1 MDIESKRYP
10 GWGIRLSLGQAAGV
24 SLHNC
29 GMSIISGTQWAYRIK
44 RVTEEDKTK
53 PGWSY
58 GVVGQW
64 AIPPT
69 SCKENFLTV
78 GEIYEALDEAK
89 FYDMYKTVRG
99 SVFMSDRVG
108 PELLDADLDTICD
121 SRATYK
127 DCGMKPP
134 VGWAVH
140 ENGVYLIDEKGM
152 LQEPNK
158 VMAKTPRRH
167 FGIANIAG
175 YIINRKLGS
184 IFRGPIVENSNHPGF
199 SAICTWIWIPDPTKL
214 LYGKVNKYNV
224 PDELPHLQRKGA
236 YPHLVQAAANF
247 ALEEVRFSKLGDS
260 SVRKSRAE
268 RKVPDIRGA

>member
-10 GWGIRLSLGQAAGV
+10 GWGIRLSLNQAANV

-29 GMSIISGTQWAYRIK
+29 GMAIISGTQWACRIK
-44 RVTEEDKTK
+44 KITEEDRAK
-53 PGWSY
+53 PGWQY
-58 GVVGQW
+58 GTIGQW
-64 AIPPT
+64 WNVPP

-89 FYDMYKTVRG
+89 FYDMYKSVRG

-108 PELLDADLDTICD
+108 PEILDADLDTICD
-121 SRATYK
+121 TRATYK

-134 VGWAVH
+134 AGWAFH
-140 ENGVYLIDEKGM
+140 ENGIYLHDEKGIIN
-152 LQEPNK
+152 QAEK
-158 VMAKTPRRH
+158 VMPKTPRRH

-224 PDELPHLQRKGA
+224 PDELPHLTRKGA
-236 YPHLVQAAANF
+236 YPHLVQAAENF
-247 ALEEVRFSKLGDS
+247 ALEEVRFSKLGAP
-260 SVRKSRAE
+260 SVRNSRKK
-268 RKVPDIRGA
+268 KVPDIRSA